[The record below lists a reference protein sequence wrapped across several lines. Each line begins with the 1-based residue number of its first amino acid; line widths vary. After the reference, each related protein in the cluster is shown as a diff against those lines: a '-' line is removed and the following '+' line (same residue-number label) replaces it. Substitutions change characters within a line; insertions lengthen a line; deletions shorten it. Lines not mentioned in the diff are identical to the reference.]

1 MLKIGAILA
10 AKLEEKDLSQKEA
23 AAQLNINPKTFSTYV
38 NDTYFPPLDVLSDIC
53 RLLDIDIDHLLG
65 LEKNNNMDLLI
76 HGKDEAK
83 IIYFFRSLNK
93 SDAKLFM
100 KNFNYIVDLINTKNH
115 NK

>member
-23 AAQLNINPKTFSTYV
+23 AAQLNINPKIFSTYV

-76 HGKDEAK
+76 QGKDEAK